1 MRKRKYHAPQVRRLQ
16 DQGYKPK
23 EIAMTLNTSRQ
34 YVYTVRTELKKKAK
48 ARALKAV
55 KIVPVSRFEKFKK
68 FVKGL
73 FRG

>member
-1 MRKRKYHAPQVRRLQ
+1 MNKIEQIKKLSK
-16 DQGYKPK
+16 QGLKPK

-34 YVYTVRTELKKKAK
+34 YVYTVRTEMKKKAK